1 MALSLIK
8 FLNII
13 FAALLAGTSFG
24 IWFGLNPIQFSAS
37 TYVEVQQSLVLSL
50 NSVMII
56 LVVLATLITS
66 LSAFLQREHKTIF
79 FSLLIAAALFVSCIL
94 ITRLGNVPIQ
104 NEILKWNK
112 GTVPT
117 NWTILRD
124 SWWWF
129 HIVRTVVEIIA
140 LILISWTT
148 VLLPNGRSTD

>member
-24 IWFGLNPIQFSAS
+24 IWLGLNPMQFSAS
-37 TYVEVQQSLVLSL
+37 AYVEVQQSLVLSL

-56 LVVLATLITS
+56 LVVLATLITL

-79 FSLLIAAALFVSCIL
+79 FSLLIAAALFVSCML

-112 GTVPT
+112 GMVPT

-129 HIVRTVVEIIA
+129 HIARTVVEIIA